1 MAGTNSSLVRAYDL
15 FGWLVGW
22 WNVFTSLCASI
33 VSPNGWVLESFFY
46 TRRLAL
52 HKYDPPDLQA
62 SLASVAPSAVTNG
75 SDEEESPTRAV
86 PPTSEWSIRD
96 QELAD
101 AKKKGLLVDMGTST
115 TTKTSPTSVVFMEEE
130 AVLVVP
136 DEMKELDLW
145 ETSGTHVDEFD
156 WDDGDDSDDELL

>member
-1 MAGTNSSLVRAYDL
+1 M
-15 FGWLVGW
+15 
-22 WNVFTSLCASI
+22 
-33 VSPNGWVLESFFY
+33 
-46 TRRLAL
+46 
-52 HKYDPPDLQA
+52 K
-62 SLASVAPSAVTNG
+62 NG
-75 SDEEESPTRAV
+75 SEESPTRAV

-115 TTKTSPTSVVFMEEE
+115 TTTKTSPTSVVFMEDDE
-130 AVLVVP
+130 AVVQ

-156 WDDGDDSDDELL
+156 LEYGDDSDDELL

>member
-1 MAGTNSSLVRAYDL
+1 M
-15 FGWLVGW
+15 
-22 WNVFTSLCASI
+22 
-33 VSPNGWVLESFFY
+33 
-46 TRRLAL
+46 
-52 HKYDPPDLQA
+52 
-62 SLASVAPSAVTNG
+62 ASVTPSAVTNG
-75 SDEEESPTRAV
+75 CDEEESPTRAV
-86 PPTSEWSIRD
+86 PLPSEWSIRD

-115 TTKTSPTSVVFMEEE
+115 SMTMTKTSPTSVVFMEDE

-156 WDDGDDSDDELL
+156 WDDDGDDSDDELL